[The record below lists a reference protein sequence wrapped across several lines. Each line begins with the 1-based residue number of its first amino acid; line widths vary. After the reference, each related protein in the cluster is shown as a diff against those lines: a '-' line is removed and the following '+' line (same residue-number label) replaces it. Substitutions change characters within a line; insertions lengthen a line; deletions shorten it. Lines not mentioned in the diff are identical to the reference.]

1 MARQRNDFDL
11 AKALNGERG
20 QGQGP
25 KVSLKPMETKMEE
38 LQEHFVEVLRQCI
51 DNGMKLPFVVSAISP
66 NGSALVMRIN
76 DGRGP
81 DTLAQHFED
90 DAFKT
95 PVNIMVVDH
104 DGEAARVVITGDEIS
119 YQ

>member
-1 MARQRNDFDL
+1 
-11 AKALNGERG
+11 
-20 QGQGP
+20 
-25 KVSLKPMETKMEE
+25 MEEE
-38 LQEHFVEVLRQCI
+38 LQEHFVTVLRQCI
-51 DNGMKLPFVVSAISP
+51 DNGMKLPFIVCAISP

-90 DAFKT
+90 YAFKT

-104 DGEAARVVITGDEIS
+104 HGEAARVVITGGAIS